1 MTALTPDLV
10 LNVNSDSY
18 FIRRGWLER
27 LKLIPPFNGAAKVT
41 RTNARPTQVEH
52 IPFLGCYFMT
62 EQGGP
67 DGDPN
72 AGAPRFVNT
81 LKLGFSWIILNNDP
95 EAAEDK
101 LDQAHWAFMKLLHD
115 PAWHDFDNG
124 IEVEA
129 ITEFSRDTE
138 YGNLAHNNETPIAE
152 LRMEITLV
160 HRTYFNPI
168 IDDAFDVFHM
178 TTSQAGV
185 DPAEVKPV
193 ITILNLP
200 Q

>member
-1 MTALTPDLV
+1 MSVLTPDLV

-18 FIRRGWLER
+18 FIRRGWLAR
-27 LKLIPPFNGAAKVT
+27 LLLIPPFNTAAKVS

-67 DGDPN
+67 LGDPMD
-72 AGAPRFVNT
+72 GEPRFKVT
-81 LKLGFSWIILNNDP
+81 LKLGFSWIILNNDSD
-95 EAAEDK
+95 AAEDK

-115 PAWHDFDNG
+115 PAWKNFDNG
-124 IEVEA
+124 MRVEA
-129 ITEFSRDTE
+129 ITEFSRDME
-138 YGNLAHNNETPIAE
+138 FGSMAHNNETPVAE
-152 LRMEITLV
+152 LRMEITLT
-160 HRTYFNPI
+160 HGIYFDPI
-168 IDDAFDVFHM
+168 IDDAFEVFHM
-178 TTSQAGV
+178 TTSQAGI

>member
-1 MTALTPDLV
+1 MTDLTPGLV
-10 LNVNSDSY
+10 PNVNSDSY
-18 FIRRGWLER
+18 FIRRGWLAR
-27 LKLIPPFNGAAKVT
+27 LQLIPPFNTAAKVT

-72 AGAPRFVNT
+72 VAEPRFVNT
-81 LKLGFSWIILNNDP
+81 LKLGFSWIILNNDSD
-95 EAAEDK
+95 AAEDK

-115 PAWHDFDNG
+115 PAWKDFDNG
-124 IEVEA
+124 IRVEA
-129 ITEFSRDTE
+129 ITEFSRDME
-138 YGNLAHNNETPIAE
+138 FGSMAHNNETPIAE

-160 HRTYFNPI
+160 HRTTFAPI

-178 TTSQAGV
+178 TTSQAGD
-185 DPAEVKPV
+185 DPAAVKPV
-193 ITILNLP
+193 ITVLNLP